1 MSYTFRI
8 EAVQGVQYKTK
19 FRKCPRLPQLRDED
33 ADFDPWNAAIGS
45 NIRGFNLLFLSIL
58 QRKPAAISG
67 TSISIRKQKN
77 RMDCNLY
84 IETDYDKETPNC
96 EHKNH
101 SKPEYVSQQSNYERE
116 SNGEEE
122 PCEEI
127 AEEEE
132 DPAGEAKPC
141 EREVIEGLY
150 WTEPTEEDPQEQ
162 VLDEESIGV
171 HTQEDVSE
179 GFRTQSSSN
188 GDDEECELGSKPSS
202 SDKKRRSADESQGN
216 MQKRQKQDDSELGI
230 CSYATS
236 MIFKDKARCSSCD
249 ENNADKENTGSSGK
263 RKRSRSN
270 MEPETYKIE
279 VDSDLATKKRKTRL
293 VNNDAKLKLLGPLKL
308 PDFGKIPVGGT
319 SVDPV
324 TEKLNSQLFEINQ
337 MLSAHVTVDDQRKVN
352 ESDIQINSRVARL
365 HTRLIKHRQKIIL
378 ELIKRN
384 PTFDPPDIKP
394 PKLYKK
400 LYIPVKEY
408 PSYNFIGLIIG
419 PRGNT
424 QKRMEMETGA
434 KISLRGKGTFRKG
447 RVLTY
452 KSSRCESSEDD
463 DLHVYIEADTQN
475 SLDSAVQMVEKLL
488 VPVEE
493 ETNEHKRAQLRE
505 LAVLNG
511 KLGKDSSEVRK
522 TTPRSS
528 TSCDNCGIAFHPSV
542 ACPLIASNT
551 GIGKSDKFFVQL
563 GSSGVGP
570 FNYPPLPSSRSNLMS
585 NQQFHAPASS
595 HSKPLKEIDEA
606 KLYVCHLPLSVNDDK
621 LMELFSPF
629 GCISEAIVIKDK
641 TAGLSKG
648 YGFVKYRDPAFAA
661 EAVASMNGY
670 RIEGKMLS
678 VQIAKQPSSAS
689 KTYTFPWLLNN
700 CNKLPPY
707 PTPAISQGKP
717 GVMTR
722 PGRPGSMI
730 SETRASISKKSNFIS
745 HAGFIRGPPFYLG
758 ASNQNS
764 VPRLIPH
771 AVTSFKE
778 TEQFPGYPKNIEF
791 QDQLYCSRYHN
802 RLPSKYVHPTQTHDS
817 SYRASFGQQMP
828 PPP

>member
-1 MSYTFRI
+1 
-8 EAVQGVQYKTK
+8 
-19 FRKCPRLPQLRDED
+19 
-33 ADFDPWNAAIGS
+33 
-45 NIRGFNLLFLSIL
+45 
-58 QRKPAAISG
+58 
-67 TSISIRKQKN
+67 
-77 RMDCNLY
+77 MDCNLH

-101 SKPEYVSQQSNYERE
+101 SEPEYGTQESNYEEE
-116 SNGEEE
+116 SNG
-122 PCEEI
+122 EEI
-127 AEEEE
+127 AEEE
-132 DPAGEAKPC
+132 DPDGEAKPC

-162 VLDEESIGV
+162 VLDEESVGV
-171 HTQEDVSE
+171 HDQEDVSE
-179 GFRTQSSSN
+179 GFRSQSSSN

-216 MQKRQKQDDSELGI
+216 MQKRQKQDDSKLEI
-230 CSYATS
+230 YSYATGV
-236 MIFKDKARCSSCD
+236 IFKDKARSSNCD
-249 ENNADKENTGSSGK
+249 ENIADMENTGSSGK

-270 MEPETYKIE
+270 MEPETYKVE
-279 VDSDLATKKRKTRL
+279 VDIDLATKKRKTRS

-308 PDFGKIPVGGT
+308 PDFDKIPVGGT

-324 TEKLNSQLFEINQ
+324 TEKLNSQLFEVNR
-337 MLSAHVTVDDQRKVN
+337 MLSAHVLVDDQPKVN

-365 HTRLIKHRQKIIL
+365 RARLIKHRQKIIL

-394 PKLYKK
+394 PKLSKK

-434 KISLRGKGTFRKG
+434 KISLR
-447 RVLTY
+447 
-452 KSSRCESSEDD
+452 
-463 DLHVYIEADTQN
+463 
-475 SLDSAVQMVEKLL
+475 VQMVEKLL

-493 ETNEHKRAQLRE
+493 EMNEHKRAQLRE

-511 KLGKDSSEVRK
+511 KLGKDSSEVQK

-528 TSCDNCGIAFHPSV
+528 TSCDICGIAFHHSV

-570 FNYPPLPSSRSNLMS
+570 FNYPPLASSISSLMS

-595 HSKPLKEIDEA
+595 NSKPLKEIDEA
-606 KLYVCHLPLSVNDDK
+606 KLYVCYLPLSVNDDK
-621 LMELFSPF
+621 LLELFSPF
-629 GCISEAIVIKDK
+629 GCISEAIVIRDK
-641 TAGLSKG
+641 TTGLSKG
-648 YGFVKYRDPAFAA
+648 YGFVKYRDPSFAA
-661 EAVASMNGY
+661 EAAASMNGC

-678 VQIAKQPSSAS
+678 VQVANQPSSAS
-689 KTYTFPWLLNN
+689 KTCTFPWLLNN
-700 CNKLPPY
+700 CNNLPPY
-707 PTPAISQGKP
+707 PTTAISQGKP
-717 GVMTR
+717 GVMTW
-722 PGRPGSMI
+722 PGHPGSMI
-730 SETRASISKKSNFIS
+730 SETRASIPKKCSFIS
-745 HAGFIRGPPFYLG
+745 HAGFIRGPPFFFG

-764 VPRLIPH
+764 VPPLIPD

-778 TEQFPGYPKNIEF
+778 PEQFPGYPNNIEF
-791 QDQLYCSRYHN
+791 QDQSYCSRYHY
-802 RLPSKYVHPTQTHDS
+802 RLPSKYVHPTQTRD
-817 SYRASFGQQMP
+817 SYRASFAHQMP
-828 PPP
+828 PP

>member
-1 MSYTFRI
+1 M
-8 EAVQGVQYKTK
+8 
-19 FRKCPRLPQLRDED
+19 CL
-33 ADFDPWNAAIGS
+33 FD
-45 NIRGFNLLFLSIL
+45 
-58 QRKPAAISG
+58 RKPAAISG
-67 TSISIRKQKN
+67 TSISIGKPKN
-77 RMDCNLY
+77 TMDCNLH
-84 IETDYDKETPNC
+84 IETDYDKETPHC

-101 SKPEYVSQQSNYERE
+101 SEPEYGTQESNYEEE
-116 SNGEEE
+116 SNG
-122 PCEEI
+122 EEI
-127 AEEEE
+127 AEEE
-132 DPAGEAKPC
+132 DPDGEAKPC

-162 VLDEESIGV
+162 VPDEESIGV
-171 HTQEDVSE
+171 HDQEDVSE
-179 GFRTQSSSN
+179 GFRSQSSSN

-216 MQKRQKQDDSELGI
+216 MQKRQKQDDSKLEI
-230 CSYATS
+230 YSYATGV
-236 MIFKDKARCSSCD
+236 IFKDKARSSSCD
-249 ENNADKENTGSSGK
+249 ENIADKENTGSSGK

-270 MEPETYKIE
+270 MEPETYKVE
-279 VDSDLATKKRKTRL
+279 VDIDLATKKRKTRS

-308 PDFGKIPVGGT
+308 PDFDKIPVGGT

-324 TEKLNSQLFEINQ
+324 TEKLNSQLFEVNR
-337 MLSAHVTVDDQRKVN
+337 MLSAHVLVDDQPKVN
-352 ESDIQINSRVARL
+352 ESDIQMNSRVARL
-365 HTRLIKHRQKIIL
+365 RTRLIKHRQKIIL

-394 PKLYKK
+394 PKLSKK

-434 KISLRGKGTFRKG
+434 KISLRGKGSIRKG

-452 KSSRCESSEDD
+452 KDSRCESSEDD
-463 DLHVYIEADTQN
+463 DLHVYIKADTQN

-493 ETNEHKRAQLRE
+493 EMNEHKRAQLRE

-511 KLGKDSSEVRK
+511 KLGKDSSEVQK

-528 TSCDNCGIAFHPSV
+528 TSCDICGIAFHQSV

-570 FNYPPLPSSRSNLMS
+570 FNYPPLASTISSLMS

-595 HSKPLKEIDEA
+595 NSIPLKEIDEA
-606 KLYVCHLPLSVNDDK
+606 KLYVCYLPLSVNDDK
-621 LMELFSPF
+621 LLELFSPF
-629 GCISEAIVIKDK
+629 GCISEAIVIRDK
-641 TAGLSKG
+641 TTGLSKG

-661 EAVASMNGY
+661 EAAASMNGC

-678 VQIAKQPSSAS
+678 VQVANQPSSAS
-689 KTYTFPWLLNN
+689 KTCTFPWLLNN

-707 PTPAISQGKP
+707 PTTAISQGKP
-717 GVMTR
+717 GVMTW
-722 PGRPGSMI
+722 PGHPGSMI
-730 SETRASISKKSNFIS
+730 SETRASIPKKSSFIS
-745 HAGFIRGPPFYLG
+745 HAGFIRGPPFFFG

-764 VPRLIPH
+764 VPSLIPD

-778 TEQFPGYPKNIEF
+778 PEQFPGYPNNIEF
-791 QDQLYCSRYHN
+791 QDQSYCSRYHY

-817 SYRASFGQQMP
+817 YRASFAHQMP
-828 PPP
+828 PP

>member
-1 MSYTFRI
+1 
-8 EAVQGVQYKTK
+8 
-19 FRKCPRLPQLRDED
+19 
-33 ADFDPWNAAIGS
+33 
-45 NIRGFNLLFLSIL
+45 
-58 QRKPAAISG
+58 
-67 TSISIRKQKN
+67 
-77 RMDCNLY
+77 MDCNLY

-101 SKPEYVSQQSNYERE
+101 SEPEYASQESNYEEE

-122 PCEEI
+122 PSEEI
-127 AEEEE
+127 AEEE
-132 DPAGEAKPC
+132 DPAVEAKPC
-141 EREVIEGLY
+141 ERDVIEGLY

-171 HTQEDVSE
+171 HEQEDTSE
-179 GFRTQSSSN
+179 GFRTQLSSN

-216 MQKRQKQDDSELGI
+216 MQKRQKQDDSKLEI
-230 CSYATS
+230 YSYATS
-236 MIFKDKARCSSCD
+236 VIVKAKATSSSCD
-249 ENNADKENTGSSGK
+249 ENIADKENTGSSGN

-270 MEPETYKIE
+270 MEPETYKVEFDI
-279 VDSDLATKKRKTRL
+279 DLATKTRKTRS
-293 VNNDAKLKLLGPLKL
+293 VNNDAKLKSLGPLKL
-308 PDFGKIPVGGT
+308 PDFDKIPVGGT
-319 SVDPV
+319 CVDPV
-324 TEKLNSQLFEINQ
+324 TEKLNLQLFEINR
-337 MLSAHVTVDDQRKVN
+337 MLSAQVLVDDQPKVN

-365 HTRLIKHRQKIIL
+365 RTRLIKHRQKIIL

-434 KISLRGKGTFRKG
+434 KISLRGRGSIRKG

-452 KSSRCESSEDD
+452 KDSRCESSEDD

-493 ETNEHKRAQLRE
+493 ERNEHKRAQLRE

-511 KLGKDSSEVRK
+511 KLGKDSSEIQK

-528 TSCDNCGIAFHPSV
+528 TSCDICGMAFHPSV
-542 ACPLIASNT
+542 ACRLIASNT
-551 GIGKSDKFFVQL
+551 GIGKSDKFFAWF
-563 GSSGVGP
+563 GCSGVGLC
-570 FNYPPLPSSRSNLMS
+570 NYPPLPSSRSNLMS

-595 HSKPLKEIDEA
+595 NSKPLKEIDEA

-621 LMELFSPF
+621 LLELFSPF

-641 TAGLSKG
+641 TTGLSKG
-648 YGFVKYRDPAFAA
+648 YGFVKYGDPAFAA

-678 VQIAKQPSSAS
+678 VQVANQPSSAS
-689 KTYTFPWLLNN
+689 KTCTFPWLLNN
-700 CNKLPPY
+700 CNKPPPF

-717 GVMTR
+717 GVMTW
-722 PGRPGSMI
+722 PGHPGSMI
-730 SETRASISKKSNFIS
+730 SEIHASIPKKSRFIS
-745 HAGFIRGPPFYLG
+745 HAGFIHGPPFFFG

-764 VPRLIPH
+764 VHPLIPH

-778 TEQFPGYPKNIEF
+778 PEQFPGYPKIIEF
-791 QDQLYCSRYHN
+791 QDRSYCSRYHY
-802 RLPSKYVHPTQTHDS
+802 RPPSKYVHPTQTHDS
-817 SYRASFGQQMP
+817 CRASFAHQMP
-828 PPP
+828 PP